1 MARSSNSPID
11 RSKQNKVRDIM
22 KMIIKLK
29 WYWAG
34 YLARIT
40 DNRWTTCI
48 TFRTPPGTHTEPRTT
63 IFQSIKSY
71 IFPKGLTHD
80 FDPKIQIFF
89 CLFLVKIWLQIVLDD
104 AVDKKNAFKTV
115 NKTIFYVWKIPF
127 FQRRKPILLVTEFEF
142 FYFSLFI
149 PPKNTTRISVW

>member
-1 MARSSNSPID
+1 ME
-11 RSKQNKVRDIM
+11 
-22 KMIIKLK
+22 MIIKLK

-63 IFQSIKSY
+63 IFKSIKSY
-71 IFPKGLTHD
+71 IFPKVNPW
-80 FDPKIQIFF
+80 FWSKNSNFF

-127 FQRRKPILLVTEFEF
+127 FQRRKPIVLVAEFEF

-149 PPKNTTRISVW
+149 PPENTTRIRVW